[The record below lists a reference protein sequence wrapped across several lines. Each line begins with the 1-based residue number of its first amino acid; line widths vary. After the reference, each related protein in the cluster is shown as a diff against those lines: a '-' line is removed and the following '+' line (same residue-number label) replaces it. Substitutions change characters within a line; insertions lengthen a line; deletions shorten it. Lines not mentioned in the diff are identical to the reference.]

1 MTPTPHSRRDV
12 LKGAAAIA
20 AAASVG
26 TTSARRAT
34 AQGSAKAQIDGVLR
48 QAVDA
53 REVPGVVAMAATDK
67 GVLYEG
73 AFGLRALDQ
82 STPMTLDTVFRIA
95 SMTKAITSVAAM
107 QLVEQGKLK
116 VEEPVPNIDPGL
128 GSPQVLE
135 GFDAAGAPKLR
146 PARRPITL
154 RHLLTHTAGF
164 SYDIWDADTGRYMK
178 TAGLPARTTGKLASL
193 RTPLSFDPGDKWEYG
208 INIDWAG
215 RLVEV
220 LSGQPLD
227 VYFRD
232 KIFTPLGMKDSGF
245 VVSAEQRARQ
255 ARVHARQADGVLAPQ
270 PWEAA
275 PVANPEFWS
284 GGGPLY
290 STARD
295 YLTFLQMLLN
305 GGSWNGAR
313 LLKSETVAEM
323 NKNHTGNIPAGIMKT
338 QNPALSN
345 DVDLFPGAEIRW
357 GLGYMLNMQP
367 GPNGRSAGT
376 VSWGGI
382 YNTYYWLDPSKRVT
396 GLIMTQILP
405 FADTRTLK
413 LYGQFER
420 GVYEALKA

>member
-26 TTSARRAT
+26 TTSARRAI
-34 AQGSAKAQIDGVLR
+34 AQGSARAQIDGVLR

-53 REVPGVVAMAATDK
+53 KEVPGVVAMAATDK

-146 PARRPITL
+146 PAKRPITL

-164 SYDIWDADTGRYMK
+164 SYDVWDADTGRYIK
-178 TAGLPARTTGKLASL
+178 AAGLPAPTTGKLASI
-193 RTPLSFDPGDKWEYG
+193 RTPLIFDPGDRWEYG
-208 INIDWAG
+208 VNTDWAG

-220 LSGQPLD
+220 LSGQSLD

-232 KIFTPLGMKDSGF
+232 KIFAPLGMKDSGY

-290 STARD
+290 STAGD

-305 GGSWNGAR
+305 GGSWNGVR

-382 YNTYYWLDPSKRVT
+382 YNTYYWLDPAKRVT

-405 FADTRTLK
+405 FADTRALK
-413 LYGQFER
+413 LYG
-420 GVYEALKA
+420 